1 MSMGGFVA
9 LIAFGEKLS
18 LPRAQIRPGIRPT
31 LDNDTPYPTADIEL
45 QRRQGGGG
53 GGRDD
58 FIPSLCSGEKHST
71 TQMEDKGGAAG
82 DLYAVKRE
90 PRTRRDK

>member
-53 GGRDD
+53 GA
-58 FIPSLCSGEKHST
+58 P
-71 TQMEDKGGAAG
+71 
-82 DLYAVKRE
+82 
-90 PRTRRDK
+90 

>member
-53 GGRDD
+53 GGGGPPPGTT
-58 FIPSLCSGEKHST
+58 FFPPSAPARST
-71 TQMEDKGGAAG
+71 Q
-82 DLYAVKRE
+82 L
-90 PRTRRDK
+90 PRWRTKEVRLGIYMP